1 MNEFL
6 RFAVLGLG
14 FGALYALAAQGV
26 VLIYR
31 GSGVI
36 NFAQGAMGMVGAF
49 VYFELHYEPVA
60 LGGGLAEERWPFWP
74 ALAAG
79 VATSALLG
87 LLTYVLVMRPLRHAS
102 PLARLVATLG
112 VLTILTSLA
121 ATGPEIGGLFD
132 WGATP
137 IALPSFYP
145 FDVYDLGGG
154 VTIAAGAVIV
164 LAVTVGLTA
173 VLWLVYRFTRFGIAT
188 TAVAENERAASS
200 LGWSPDLI
208 AGANWAFG
216 AGLAGLAGVLV
227 IPFFGGITVYQL
239 TSLVVAAL
247 AAALVGR
254 FTSFPVTLLAGLF
267 IGILQSTLAH
277 YVTEVDGLT
286 GAAAGISQSA
296 PFLVIIGYLVVRG
309 TALPVRGFVFDRLP
323 ALGAG
328 RIRPGVVAGVAAAA
342 VLLIALLSQQWVD
355 AIGTTLIFGV
365 VLLSIVVVSG
375 FCGQLSLG
383 QWALAGVGAFIA
395 ARLVATT
402 GVPLELAV
410 VIAVLGTIPVGLA
423 FALPAVRTRGVNLA
437 IVTLGL
443 GLAVQNIVFS
453 NSEWNGGLGG
463 TIMGR
468 QELFGISIDRV
479 EHPETY
485 ALVCLV
491 CFVVAALVVAN
502 VRRGRVGR
510 RLIAVRTNERAAAAL
525 GVNVVGAKLY
535 AFGLASALAALGGI
549 LYAFRSRSADFATWS
564 FGTDSIVLVGLA
576 VIGGIGFTIGSVF
589 GATLAVGAV
598 GAAIASEFLSDVEDY
613 ITLIGG
619 VVLIAILLSDPDG
632 LASQNTALGHRLLAF
647 VRRGV
652 AKPIAAA
659 PEPAGEA
666 ARRVEPRALH
676 VDDLSVHFGGVVAL
690 DGLTL
695 DVVPGKVLG
704 LIGPNGAGKT
714 TAIDAITGF
723 VRPAAGDVQLDGRSL
738 RRLPVYQRARA
749 GVSRSFQSLELF
761 EDLTVLENLRAA
773 SDERD
778 WLAGLTGLVWPA
790 DPPLH
795 SAAVAAIEEF
805 GLADDL
811 HHKVIEL
818 SFGRRR
824 LVGIARAVATLPS
837 VLLLDEPAA
846 GLGDSESRELAALV
860 RRLADEWGIAVLLVE
875 HDMSFVM
882 GVCDELVVLDF
893 GRVIGRGTPADVRA
907 DPVVV
912 AAYLGE
918 PEQVAEVAQPP
929 PVSPVRS

>member
-1 MNEFL
+1 VSEFL

-31 GSGVI
+31 GSGII

-49 VYFELHYEPVA
+49 VYYDLHYQPVA
-60 LGGGLAEERWPFWP
+60 LGGGLPTERWGFWP

-87 LLTYVLVMRPLRHAS
+87 LLTYGLVMRPLRHAS
-102 PLARLVATLG
+102 PIARLVATLG

-121 ATGPEIGGLFD
+121 ATGPEIGGVFD

-137 IALPSFYP
+137 ISLPTFYP
-145 FDVYDLGGG
+145 FDVYDLGNG
-154 VTIAAGAVIV
+154 VTLAAGALIV
-164 LAVTVGLTA
+164 LVVTIGLTG
-173 VLWLVYRFTRFGIAT
+173 VLWLVYRFSRFGLAT
-188 TAVAENERAASS
+188 TAVAENQRAAAS
-200 LGWSPDLI
+200 LGWSPDTI
-208 AGANWAFG
+208 AGANWTLG

-227 IPFFGGITVYQL
+227 IPFFGGLSVFQL
-239 TSLVVAAL
+239 TSLVLAAL

-277 YVTEVDGLT
+277 YLADVDWLT
-286 GAAAGISQSA
+286 GAATGISQSA
-296 PFLVIIGYLVVRG
+296 PFLVIIGYLVLRG
-309 TALPVRGFVFDRLP
+309 TALPVRGFIFDRLP
-323 ALGAG
+323 ALGTG
-328 RIRPGVVAGVAAAA
+328 RIRPPVVAGVAGAA
-342 VLLIALLSQQWVD
+342 VLLVALLSQKWVD

-365 VLLSIVVVSG
+365 VILSIVVVTG

-383 QWALAGVGAFIA
+383 QWALAGVGAFIT

-402 GVPLELAV
+402 GVPLEFAAL
-410 VIAVLGTIPVGLA
+410 IAILGTIPVGLA

-443 GLAVQNIVFS
+443 GVAVQNVVFN

-463 TIMGR
+463 TVMGR
-468 QELFGISIDRV
+468 QELFGIAIDRI

-485 ALVCLV
+485 ALLCLV
-491 CFVVAALVVAN
+491 CFVVAALLVAN

-525 GVNVVGAKLY
+525 GINVVGAKLY

-549 LYAFRSRSADFATWS
+549 LYAFRSRSADFSTWS
-564 FGTDSIVLVGLA
+564 FGTDSIILVGLA
-576 VIGGIGFTIGSVF
+576 VIGGIGFTIGSLF
-589 GATLAVGAV
+589 GATLAIGAI
-598 GAAIASEFLSDVEDY
+598 GAAIASEFLSSVEDY
-613 ITLIGG
+613 ITLVGG
-619 VVLIAILLSDPDG
+619 VSLIAILLSDPDG
-632 LASQNTALGHRLLAF
+632 LASQNTALGHRILAR
-647 VRRGV
+647 VRRARTPAPV
-652 AKPIAAA
+652 ATA
-659 PEPAGEA
+659 EPKVDG
-666 ARRVEPRALH
+666 ARRVPPRTLR
-676 VDDLSVHFGGVVAL
+676 VEGLSVRFGGVVAL
-690 DGLTL
+690 EDLTL
-695 DVVPGKVLG
+695 DVLPGKVLG

-723 VRPAAGDVQLDGRSL
+723 VRPAAGDVQLDGRTIGKL
-738 RRLPVYQRARA
+738 RVYRRARA

-761 EDLTVLENLRAA
+761 EDLTVLENLRTA
-773 SDERD
+773 SDDRD
-778 WLAGLTGLVWPA
+778 WQAGLTGLVWPA

-805 GLADDL
+805 GLGGDL
-811 HHKVIEL
+811 SHKVSNL

-824 LVGIARAVATLPS
+824 LVGIARAVATQPS
-837 VLLLDEPAA
+837 ILLLDEPAA
-846 GLGDSESRELAALV
+846 GLGESESRELAALV
-860 RRLADEWGIAVLLVE
+860 RRLADDWGIAVLLVE

-893 GRVIGRGTPADVRA
+893 GRVIGRGSPAQVRA
-907 DPVVV
+907 DPVVI

-918 PEQVAEVAQPP
+918 PEEPAATASVR
-929 PVSPVRS
+929 VST